1 MNNNLAEYRAKSFI
15 SSKDSSSIA
24 YEVKRVRAIW
34 DPSLAVPGTNRRGG
48 WRCPVGT
55 RFGGQITDRFGRS
68 CGWGVARRL
77 ANTLTDLGER
87 VENIDD
93 RKRKRRLERRNRRV
107 ARRLND
113 GGLLERG
120 AGRIAEALDG
130 GDSTPTNVPNTPN
143 TPNVERP
150 GLVERA
156 AGRAAAILDG
166 NEPRQGGKRRRRGV
180 VERAAGAVADR
191 LEGDGNDRQRTDE
204 ATTDVMTPRVN
215 TPEPNR
221 RRTTRQPAAQQE
233 PEQVDVPQ
241 APANVAPRPRRRRQ
255 AAVQQRATDRN
266 RIPAPAQ
273 PAVAEGESAP
283 DERSFRNVRNRFPR
297 QGLPERADWRD
308 LPEDSDQRIEMERR
322 FGRYY
327 DADGNINGRGR
338 LVNEKLNRD
347 RAEAP
352 APRRPRRVVPRGQSD
367 NAARSEE
374 VRNRNEI
381 ADILD
386 RESEQAREPQNVQQ
400 PDPAPRPQG
409 VDVGQVPP
417 YFTTTGNGRW
427 SRDQWRVTL
436 NEDANGVPTGLT
448 ASHPTYG
455 VINAN
460 NWNELLP
467 QINNAPADRNNDG
480 PTNRFEHTGVAY
492 TNSASASDKANQLA
506 RLDGGAYYYVE
517 WRGNG
522 EDRGDGKYYVL
533 DQAMFDTLRNNEA
546 LRGLWS
552 QIGVVQQARE
562 EQPNNMVRTPEQL
575 PRQPIEQFNLSAFL
589 GNEAVPGARMNAV
602 SASMLVQS
610 AVERAQAEADI
621 ARPNWTQANRDELAA
636 NLLHAQEEL
645 VRANITLEAAVRARE
660 QAPRDNDALPL
671 LVRAYTDR
679 EVLKVQHDMF
689 QSRLQEINAE
699 PVPNIPLADAAAA
712 PAPPAAVQV
721 APAVRNPRFGH
732 HADGRDFVIT
742 VDNLDA
748 TQLRNRFAG
757 PNATRFRI
765 DNASRVITAAQNAI
779 TRSKRNQEPRIGGMD
794 RWQVGREERKA
805 AATMQ
810 VAVANMIVAKEQLRR
825 AERENNA
832 ELAERAFTN
841 LMKEY
846 RRYHIAKNKQV
857 LASQRMAALG
867 LRPRVNAAAAAPAR
881 PAGQGFVPTAM
892 PAVVRDIASI
902 DTQSFAELK
911 DMNELIRLGTG
922 AQAVAAAR
930 QGELAAKAKTERS
943 QKAVAMNNHFLR
955 LADAPSTVDA
965 GRDIDARLQTAAN
978 YYDSVR
984 RNFEAENGVISQDW
998 TVRAASL
1005 LAAQDEFRFWKS
1017 ARDAFQERQ
1026 ANPFVAP
1033 PASMIPEISR
1043 QQETV
1048 MNGLVQSV
1056 MKDRVGDLG
1065 KYMISRYGETESPW
1079 KLMTP
1084 ERLESLRADIRARG
1098 PQSAA
1103 AKQQIQ
1109 EWAIQAYGHPKILGR
1124 DGKLYRFRVS
1134 NVSVDHG
1141 GISVSV
1147 KIENIDANGN
1157 LIALA
1162 GSSERAIFFSE
1173 KEVSN
1178 QYLSMEP
1185 AYQGN
1190 GLATLYNNHA
1200 YMYMREAGMTHA
1212 KVSAGLDSGP
1222 YVWGRVGFVD
1232 NDMIPRETINS
1243 FKKELTLF
1251 EKYGFGLVQDQ
1262 EQYNRIAYLIRK
1274 ADANPR
1280 SVRHLDFILALE
1292 GQRVRSDKGQR
1303 GIAAGAREAQ
1313 IAKWMASFY
1322 RFGTGKYKF
1331 NDANNMLTRDPRT
1344 LVPRKAV

>member
-1 MNNNLAEYRAKSFI
+1 
-15 SSKDSSSIA
+15 
-24 YEVKRVRAIW
+24 
-34 DPSLAVPGTNRRGG
+34 
-48 WRCPVGT
+48 
-55 RFGGQITDRFGRS
+55 
-68 CGWGVARRL
+68 L

-130 GDSTPTNVPNTPN
+130 GDSTPANVPNTP
-143 TPNVERP
+143 TVPNIERP

-166 NEPRQGGKRRRRGV
+166 NESRQGGKRRRRGII
-180 VERAAGAVADR
+180 ERAAGAAADR
-191 LEGDGNDRQRTDE
+191 LDGDGNDRRRSDT
-204 ATTDVMTPRVN
+204 ATTEVIPPRVN

-221 RRTTRQPAAQQE
+221 RRTTQQPAVA
-233 PEQVDVPQ
+233 PDVEQVNVPRER
-241 APANVAPRPRRRRQ
+241 PEANAAPRPRRRRQ

-297 QGLPERADWRD
+297 QGLPDRAEWRD

-347 RAEAP
+347 RAAAP
-352 APRRPRRVVPRGQSD
+352 APRRPRRVAPRGQSD

-381 ADILD
+381 ADMLD
-386 RESEQAREPQNVQQ
+386 RESEQAREAQNVQQ
-400 PDPAPRPQG
+400 PEPAPRPQG

-417 YFTTTGNGRW
+417 YFNTTGNGRW
-427 SRDQWRVTL
+427 SRDEWRVTL
-436 NEDANGVPTGLT
+436 DEDANGVPTGLT
-448 ASHPTYG
+448 ASHPRYDT
-455 VINAN
+455 ITAR

-467 QINNAPADRNNDG
+467 QINNAPQRRNNDG
-480 PTNRFEHTGVAY
+480 PTDRFEHTGVAY
-492 TNSASASDKANQLA
+492 SNSASASDKANQLS

-522 EDRGDGKYYVL
+522 QDRGDGQYYVL
-533 DQAMFDTLRNNEA
+533 DQGMFDTLRNNQA

-552 QIGVVQQARE
+552 QVGVVQQARE
-562 EQPNNMVRTPEQL
+562 QQADNAMLRTPEQL
-575 PRQPIEQFNLSAFL
+575 PQQPIEQFNLSTFL
-589 GNEAVPGARMNAV
+589 AGAGGPNAEVNARSAGQLAQVAVDAAR
-602 SASMLVQS
+602 
-610 AVERAQAEADI
+610 AEADI
-621 ARPNWTQANRDELAA
+621 ARPNWSQANRGELAG
-636 NLLHAQEEL
+636 NLTFAQDRL
-645 VRANITLEAAVRARE
+645 VRANVTL
-660 QAPRDNDALPL
+660 QAM
-671 LVRAYTDR
+671 VRAYEQSPDDNNVLRNLVSAFTER

-689 QSRLQEINAE
+689 QSRLQEIDAE
-699 PVPNIPLADAAAA
+699 PVPNIPLADDAVI
-712 PAPPAAVQV
+712 PTPPAAAVVQV

-732 HADGRDFVIT
+732 HADGRDFVIA

-810 VAVANMIVAKEQLRR
+810 VAVANMIVAKEKLRR

-832 ELAERAFTN
+832 ELAERAFAD
-841 LMKEY
+841 LMKDY
-846 RRYHIAKNKQV
+846 RRYHISKNKQM
-857 LASQRMAALG
+857 LASQRMVALG
-867 LRPRVNAAAAAPAR
+867 LRPRVNAPAPAR
-881 PAGQGFVPTAM
+881 PAAQGFVPTAM

-922 AQAVAAAR
+922 AQGVAAAR
-930 QGELAAKAKTERS
+930 QGDLAAKAKFERS

-955 LADAPSTVDA
+955 LADAPSAVDA
-965 GRDIDARLQTAAN
+965 GRDIDARLQAAAN

-984 RNFEAENGVISQDW
+984 RNFEAENGVISQAW
-998 TVRAASL
+998 TVQAASL

-1033 PASMIPEISR
+1033 SASMIPEISR

-1084 ERLESLRADIRARG
+1084 ERLASLRADMRTRG
-1098 PQSAA
+1098 PQADS
-1103 AKQQIQ
+1103 AKQQLI
-1109 EWAIQAYGHPKILGR
+1109 EWATQAYGHPKILGR
-1124 DGKLYRFRVS
+1124 DGKFYRFRVDRITADS
-1134 NVSVDHG
+1134 TS
-1141 GISVSV
+1141 ISVSM

-1157 LIALA
+1157 LISPA
-1162 GSSERAIFFSE
+1162 GSSSRTIAFDA
-1173 KEVSN
+1173 KEVTN
-1178 QYLSMEP
+1178 GYLSMEP
-1185 AYQGN
+1185 AFQGN

-1200 YMYMREAGMTHA
+1200 YMYLREAGMTHA
-1212 KVSAGLDSGP
+1212 RVSAGLDSGP

-1232 NDMIPRETINS
+1232 NSAIPSETIRS

-1274 ADANPR
+1274 AEANPR

-1331 NDANNMLTRDPRT
+1331 NDESNMLTRDPRT